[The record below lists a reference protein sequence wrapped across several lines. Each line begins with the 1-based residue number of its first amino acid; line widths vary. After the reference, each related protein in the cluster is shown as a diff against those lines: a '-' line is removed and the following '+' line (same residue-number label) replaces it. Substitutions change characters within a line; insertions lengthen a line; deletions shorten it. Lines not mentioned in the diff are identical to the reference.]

1 MSASVHRADG
11 MSDPIDHGQKV
22 AIRLRHSSGRRRE
35 CIVGTAGLY
44 AASHQ
49 SPNEHPGAFFPN
61 RGPAG
66 RTPRHSPGSYGAG
79 CETDTQPWFPPPPCR
94 TMNPFS
100 MGPTPRLEHA
110 PGGTGPHDPNA
121 PIALRRRSG
130 PGRATRL
137 RFGLALVFLAAA
149 TPRLFSYSP
158 GDDRIV
164 GGEFIYTVRRGDSL
178 TAIGARFGVD
188 PLMLARSN
196 GLSPRSRLSV
206 GQSLQVDNRHV
217 VPTAMDEGILI
228 NVPQRLLFLF
238 HAGALVA
245 WYPVG
250 LGRPDWETVLGR
262 FAVRTK
268 EREPTWHVPVSIQE
282 EMREHG
288 EPVRTEVA
296 PGPDNP
302 LGKYWMG
309 LTGSACGVHGTIA
322 PASIYG
328 FRTHGCIR
336 LHPDDIAD
344 LFPRVVVG
352 TPVRIATSRCCSW
365 AGGMDR
371 CSSR

>member
-1 MSASVHRADG
+1 
-11 MSDPIDHGQKV
+11 
-22 AIRLRHSSGRRRE
+22 
-35 CIVGTAGLY
+35 
-44 AASHQ
+44 
-49 SPNEHPGAFFPN
+49 
-61 RGPAG
+61 
-66 RTPRHSPGSYGAG
+66 
-79 CETDTQPWFPPPPCR
+79 
-94 TMNPFS
+94 

-149 TPRLFSYSP
+149 TPPLFSYSP

-352 TPVRIATSRCCSW
+352 TPVWIAYEPVLLVGRRDGSVFLEVNPDAYRRSGDPRADVDALAATEGVSARLDPARIDEVVSAREGI
-365 AGGMDR
+365 ARRIDAIEEIR
-371 CSSR
+371 